1 MSDFFNTP
9 AVWTGVQLLVKA
21 SLLVSAGVAAQWLIG
36 RRMSAAARHLAF
48 SFIVVG
54 LLGLPLLTAVLP
66 SWQIALPVAMKPSAA
81 PIESAEVSSSTSKA
95 VAVAPMAESATGP
108 VAATPT
114 TTTQKPA
121 RTAMSWST
129 VLVVLYAWGVL
140 VLLTYLAA
148 EQLWARRLALQA
160 TVIEDQHW
168 RALLDECRHSL
179 RIDRPVRLLRS
190 RQHTMPMV
198 LGMRSPAILLPA
210 VADTWT
216 DDRRRAV
223 VLHEL
228 AHIIRRDC
236 LAQTLAAIACA
247 AYWPHPGVWWIARR
261 LKIERELACD
271 DLVLTAGTSARD
283 YAGHL
288 LELAHTLGG
297 GRAPALVVT
306 MARPRQLEGRMLAV
320 MDARRSRVVPGLRS
334 RLAGLMFFA
343 AIIVPLASANPV
355 VVDANAAPSVVPAAG
370 NFLDAPGLPNTA
382 TESVVEPL
390 AAPKA
395 AKPGR
400 APLAVAQSQASQSS
414 NFRGTW
420 EIRQSQ
426 RTGMIQL
433 RLREANWDSSFNI
446 PLDRI
451 DGLSSAQLLG
461 AGGPVR
467 FSIRRDAGT
476 FNFDGTSRDG
486 FAGGVY
492 SFSPNPQYGSE
503 LEKRGYGRPTEAE
516 QYSLARGDIGFT
528 FLDELTKQSYPKP
541 SISLLVRAGDHG
553 VHYEYLRDM
562 GSAGYRVGA
571 LETLIRLRDHGVTPE
586 FIRELADQNV
596 KGLSADELQR
606 IRDHGVNGEF
616 VRAFRDMGYGSA
628 TVDQLVNARDHG
640 VTPDYVKE
648 IAALGKTKL
657 TIEELIRIR
666 DHGVTSTSARE
677 LRDLGYSLSV
687 EELVKAKDHGV
698 SPDFVRELASQGHK
712 NVPLESLIRLKDHG
726 VSSSSVREYRELGYT
741 LNLEELVK
749 AKDHGVSTDFVRE
762 LAALGY
768 SKQPMEALVRLRD
781 HGVSASYLNELK
793 ELGYDRLDLEDVVSL
808 RDHGVTPDK
817 IRRANERAGT
827 RLPLD
832 MIRALASGG
841 MK

>member
-9 AVWTGVQLLVKA
+9 AVWTGLQLLVKA
-21 SLLVSAGVAAQWLIG
+21 SLLVSAGVAAHWLIG
-36 RRMSAAARHLAF
+36 RRMSAAIRHLAF
-48 SFIVVG
+48 LFIVVG
-54 LLGLPLLTAVLP
+54 LLGLPVLTAVLP
-66 SWQIALPVAMKPSAA
+66 SWEIALPVAMKPSAA
-81 PIESAEVSSSTSKA
+81 PIEPAEVSTSTSKA

-108 VAATPT
+108 VATTRTTAPKPTRTP
-114 TTTQKPA
+114 
-121 RTAMSWST
+121 MSWST
-129 VLVVLYAWGVL
+129 ALVVLYAWGVL

-168 RALLDECRHSL
+168 RALLDECRRTL
-179 RIDRPVRLLRS
+179 RIDRSVRLLRS
-190 RQHTMPMV
+190 RQHTMPML

-210 VADTWT
+210 VAETWT

-228 AHIIRRDC
+228 AHVVRRDC

-320 MDARRSRVVPGLRS
+320 MDARRSRAVPGLRS
-334 RLAGLMFFA
+334 RLAGLTFA
-343 AIIVPLASANPV
+343 AAVIVPLASANAI
-355 VVDANAAPSVVPAAG
+355 VVDANAAPNVVMPAAATSM
-370 NFLDAPGLPNTA
+370 DAPALPTTA
-382 TESVVEPL
+382 PGSVVEPL

-395 AKPGR
+395 AKPAR
-400 APLAVAQSQASQSS
+400 APLAFAQSQASQPS

-446 PLDRI
+446 PLDQI
-451 DGLSSAQLLG
+451 NGLSSTQLLG

-492 SFSPNPQYGSE
+492 SFSPNPQYGAE
-503 LEKRGYGRPTEAE
+503 LEKRGYGRPTEPE

-562 GSAGYRVGA
+562 GNAGYRVGA

-628 TVDQLVNARDHG
+628 TVDQLVNAKDHG

-657 TIEELIRIR
+657 TIEELIRLR
-666 DHGVTSTSARE
+666 DHGVTSNAARE
-677 LRDLGYSLSV
+677 FRDLGYSLSV
-687 EELVKAKDHGV
+687 EELVKAKAHGV

-712 NVPLESLIRLKDHG
+712 NVPMESLIQLKDHG
-726 VSSSSVREYRELGYT
+726 VSSSYVREYRELGYT
-741 LNLEELVK
+741 LNLDELVK

-768 SKQPMEALVRLRD
+768 SKQPIEALVRLRD
-781 HGVSASYLNELK
+781 HGVSASYINELK
-793 ELGYDRLDLEDVVSL
+793 GLGYDRLDLEDVVSL